1 MTNRLRIIPT
11 IIAAAL
17 VALFLPVMASAQGNY
32 DPWNR
37 NRDYGRN
44 GGYNNNRSLRDAIR
58 RVSDRSDDFRDH
70 LDSALDRS
78 RIDDTRREDRI
89 NDIAR
94 EFENAANRL
103 KDRFN
108 DGRDLNR
115 SAGEARRLLD
125 TGARIDQFISRSRL
139 NGRATSDWAQIR
151 QDLRVI
157 SNAYGYNGVYNDPY
171 YRGNNGSYN
180 RNDGYYG
187 NDDDYRRREEQRRR
201 EEEERRRQRRNRIG
215 DIIRNIP

>member
-37 NRDYGRN
+37 NRND
-44 GGYNNNRSLRDAIR
+44 GYNNNRWLRDAIR
-58 RVSDRSDDFRDH
+58 RVSDRSDDFKDH

-94 EFENAANRL
+94 EFERAANRL

-125 TGARIDQFISRSRL
+125 IGARIDQFMSRSRI

-157 SNAYGYNGVYNDPY
+157 SNAYNYNGVYNDPY

>member
-37 NRDYGRN
+37 NRDNRY
-44 GGYNNNRSLRDAIR
+44 GYNNRTLRDSIR
-58 RVSDRSDDFRDH
+58 RVSDRADDFRDH

-89 NDIAR
+89 NNIAGD
-94 EFENAANRL
+94 FENAADRL
-103 KDRFN
+103 RDRFN

-125 TGARIDQFISRSRL
+125 IGARIDQFMSRNRVG
-139 NGRATSDWAQIR
+139 GRAVSDWAQIR

-157 SNAYGYNGVYNDPY
+157 SNAYNYNGVYNDPY
-171 YRGNNGSYN
+171 YRGN
-180 RNDGYYG
+180 DGYYG
-187 NDDDYRRREEQRRR
+187 NDDYRRREEQRRR
-201 EEEERRRQRRNRIG
+201 EEEQRRRQRSRIG
-215 DIIRNIP
+215 NIIRNLP

>member
-1 MTNRLRIIPT
+1 MTNRLKVIPT

-32 DPWNR
+32 DPWGR
-37 NRDYGRN
+37 NRDDRY
-44 GGYNNNRSLRDAIR
+44 GYNNRWLRDSIR

-89 NDIAR
+89 NNIAR

-103 KDRFN
+103 RDRFN
-108 DGRDLNR
+108 DGRDLQR

-125 TGARIDQFISRSRL
+125 IGARIDQFMSRNRVH
-139 NGRATSDWAQIR
+139 GRAVSDWAQIR

-157 SNAYGYNGVYNDPY
+157 SNAYNYRGVYNDPY
-171 YRGNNGSYN
+171 YRGN
-180 RNDGYYG
+180 DPYYG
-187 NDDDYRRREEQRRR
+187 NDDYRRREEQRRR
-201 EEEERRRQRRNRIG
+201 EEEQRRRRSRVGGIFRNF
-215 DIIRNIP
+215 PY

>member
-37 NRDYGRN
+37 NRDNRYGY
-44 GGYNNNRSLRDAIR
+44 YNRALRDSIR
-58 RVSDRSDDFRDH
+58 RVSDRSDDFKDH

-89 NDIAR
+89 NNIAR

-125 TGARIDQFISRSRL
+125 IGARIDQFMSRTRVS
-139 NGRATSDWAQIR
+139 GRAASDWAQIR

-157 SNAYGYNGVYNDPY
+157 SNAYNYNGVYNDPY
-171 YRGNNGSYN
+171 YRGN
-180 RNDGYYG
+180 
-187 NDDDYRRREEQRRR
+187 DDYRRREEEQRRR
-201 EEEERRRQRRNRIG
+201 RSRVGGIFRNF
-215 DIIRNIP
+215 PY